1 MYKVVKWNFGSN
13 LMYISV
19 LPSGRSK
26 VLLGVRTTG
35 KLLLC
40 FPPRRN
46 PVLEVSTSD
55 MMPGSSSKSIA
66 VDGGGYPR
74 GKGD

>member
-1 MYKVVKWNFGSN
+1 MTVILFIYLGSIN
-13 LMYISV
+13 IFRE

-35 KLLLC
+35 RLLLC
-40 FPPRRN
+40 LPPRRN

-55 MMPGSSSKSIA
+55 MMPGSSSKSI
-66 VDGGGYPR
+66 VEDGGG
-74 GKGD
+74 